1 MSVQVCLHTQVVVLL
16 CFLCAV
22 VCDYKLQSMC
32 EFLLRVYVRA
42 CALRSLQH
50 SQSIISTD
58 SRGRTMRENKMENN
72 NNKKKRNIEIKYNKS
87 SE

>member
-16 CFLCAV
+16 CFFCAV
-22 VCDYKLQSMC
+22 MCDYKLQSMC

-58 SRGRTMRENKMENN
+58 SREDDERKQDGKQQQ
-72 NNKKKRNIEIKYNKS
+72 KKRNIEIKYNKS